1 MPSVSDVTNEAS
13 NESEWKWL
21 IGLPKPRRNGDRDV
35 SEFLLTRSFSIAS
48 THLKQKHPEWHT
60 LPLRAVPFPTR
71 TYSRAFP
78 ATIRSVTLAR
88 PQLQRDTFLM
98 RVPAKLAFFCAALC
112 FTAASAFSD
121 EIRLKDGKKLYGVI
135 VAYEDNMFRIKTDF
149 GFVLVEKDKIASI
162 IPTTPAPST
171 AAPASASANS
181 AKPARAPEKK
191 QLPVPSTTSSGNS
204 TPAGNSTATETSDPP
219 PAKPK
224 LSAEPVRPELPA
236 TSRTA
241 KVTPPALKPAT
252 PPEPSAIT
260 AAQPLSVA
268 KQPQPPANKE
278 QVQGTL
284 YTNFS
289 HGFKM
294 YKAPSW
300 EIIEDARKALPNAI
314 VAMGTSNEST
324 LMVVGQEETKDSLDV
339 SANGV
344 EKRLR
349 EIYTNYHM
357 VSRRKTVVGG
367 APAVEFKYTG
377 LADEHQWS
385 GTLVVVT
392 RGNSVLTI
400 LGMTYADNDLIQIQE
415 NVIARAISST
425 DFNVH

>member
-1 MPSVSDVTNEAS
+1 MC
-13 NESEWKWL
+13 
-21 IGLPKPRRNGDRDV
+21 
-35 SEFLLTRSFSIAS
+35 
-48 THLKQKHPEWHT
+48 
-60 LPLRAVPFPTR
+60 
-71 TYSRAFP
+71 
-78 ATIRSVTLAR
+78 
-88 PQLQRDTFLM
+88 
-98 RVPAKLAFFCAALC
+98 VPAKLAFLCATLC
-112 FTAASAFSD
+112 LTATSAFSD

-162 IPTTPAPST
+162 IPTTPGPT
-171 AAPASASANS
+171 APASATPAAA
-181 AKPARAPEKK
+181 AKPAKASEKK
-191 QLPVPSTTSSGNS
+191 QIPDSSTGNAAEPS
-204 TPAGNSTATETSDPP
+204 EPP

-224 LSAEPVRPELPA
+224 LSTEPVRPELPV
-236 TSRTA
+236 TSHTA
-241 KVTPPALKPAT
+241 KVTPPALRLTT
-252 PPEPSAIT
+252 PPEPSAIAT
-260 AAQPLSVA
+260 TQPLAVT
-268 KQPQPPANKE
+268 KEPEPPANKE

-367 APAVEFKYTG
+367 SPAVEFKYTG

-385 GTLVVVT
+385 GTLVVVA
-392 RGNSVLTI
+392 RGNAVLTI

>member
-1 MPSVSDVTNEAS
+1 
-13 NESEWKWL
+13 
-21 IGLPKPRRNGDRDV
+21 
-35 SEFLLTRSFSIAS
+35 
-48 THLKQKHPEWHT
+48 
-60 LPLRAVPFPTR
+60 
-71 TYSRAFP
+71 
-78 ATIRSVTLAR
+78 
-88 PQLQRDTFLM
+88 M
-98 RVPAKLAFFCAALC
+98 RVPAKLPLLCVALC
-112 FTAASAFSD
+112 LAATSAFSD

-135 VAYEDNMFRIKTDF
+135 VAYEDNMFKIKTDF

-162 IPTTPAPST
+162 IPTTPGS
-171 AAPASASANS
+171 AAPATTPSANG
-181 AKPARAPEKK
+181 AKAAKAPEKK
-191 QLPVPSTTSSGNS
+191 QI
-204 TPAGNSTATETSDPP
+204 PAPAAASAADSTANAAESSEPP
-219 PAKPK
+219 PAKAK
-224 LSAEPVRPELPA
+224 LSTEPVRPELPA
-236 TSRTA
+236 TSHTA
-241 KVTPPALKPAT
+241 KVTPPAIKPAA
-252 PPEPSAIT
+252 PSSGSAII
-260 AAQPLSVA
+260 AASPLAASSLSA
-268 KQPQPPANKE
+268 PKEPEAPANKE

-324 LMVVGQEETKDSLDV
+324 LMVVGQEQTKDSLDV

-357 VSRRKTVVGG
+357 ISRRKTVVGG
-367 APAVEFKYTG
+367 SPAIEFKYTG
-377 LADEHQWS
+377 MADEHQWS
-385 GTLVVVT
+385 STLVVVA
-392 RGNSVLTI
+392 RGSDVLTI

>member
-1 MPSVSDVTNEAS
+1 
-13 NESEWKWL
+13 
-21 IGLPKPRRNGDRDV
+21 
-35 SEFLLTRSFSIAS
+35 
-48 THLKQKHPEWHT
+48 
-60 LPLRAVPFPTR
+60 
-71 TYSRAFP
+71 
-78 ATIRSVTLAR
+78 
-88 PQLQRDTFLM
+88 M
-98 RVPAKLAFFCAALC
+98 RVPAKLAFFCATLC
-112 FTAASAFSD
+112 LTAASAFSD

-162 IPTTPAPST
+162 IPTTPGST
-171 AAPASASANS
+171 TPASASANS
-181 AKPARAPEKK
+181 AKPARVPEKK
-191 QLPVPSTTSSGNS
+191 LPDPSRTSSGDS
-204 TPAGNSTATETSDPP
+204 TPAGNSTATANATEPSDPP

-224 LSAEPVRPELPA
+224 LSTEPVRPELPA
-236 TSRTA
+236 ASRAA

-252 PPEPSAIT
+252 PPEHAAIT
-260 AAQPLSVA
+260 AAQPLAVA
-268 KQPQPPANKE
+268 KEPEPPANKE